1 MVENADGDITDFGS
15 YYSLPSTGRLFSTSG
30 FQCVLSVVNN
40 KQYDK
45 LNAAYCYYNVSN
57 RLTALMKDMLTVAK
71 QQDFDVFN
79 ALDSMDNAEFL
90 KVHFWVFLRLIIR
103 FSH

>member
-1 MVENADGDITDFGS
+1 M
-15 YYSLPSTGRLFSTSG
+15 
-30 FQCVLSVVNN
+30 VNN

-45 LNAAYCYYNVSN
+45 LNAAYCYYNVSS

-79 ALDSMDNAEFL
+79 ALDSMDNSEFL
-90 KVHFWVFLRLIIR
+90 KVLFRAFFILIVKLNSKPLKFGEGDGSLNYYLYNWR
-103 FSH
+103 CPELSKEELGLVLL

>member
-1 MVENADGDITDFGS
+1 M
-15 YYSLPSTGRLFSTSG
+15 
-30 FQCVLSVVNN
+30 VNN

-90 KVHFWVFLRLIIR
+90 KPLKFGEGDGSLNYYLYNWRCPELTKEELGLVLL
-103 FSH
+103 

>member
-1 MVENADGDITDFGS
+1 M
-15 YYSLPSTGRLFSTSG
+15 
-30 FQCVLSVVNN
+30 VNN

-90 KVHFWVFLRLIIR
+90 KVRFLMILKQKYFFENFLNLY

>member
-1 MVENADGDITDFGS
+1 M
-15 YYSLPSTGRLFSTSG
+15 
-30 FQCVLSVVNN
+30 VNN

>member
-1 MVENADGDITDFGS
+1 MPMVI
-15 YYSLPSTGRLFSTSG
+15 SLILLLTIPCRLQVNWIDRIKSNNF
-30 FQCVLSVVNN
+30 SVVNN

-45 LNAAYCYYNVSN
+45 LNAAYCYYNVSK

-90 KVHFWVFLRLIIR
+90 KVNLKTSNFFKLI
-103 FSH
+103 F

>member
-1 MVENADGDITDFGS
+1 M
-15 YYSLPSTGRLFSTSG
+15 
-30 FQCVLSVVNN
+30 VNN

-45 LNAAYCYYNVSN
+45 LNAAYCYYNVSS

-90 KVHFWVFLRLIIR
+90 KVRILILKLYLISFLKPLKFGEGDGSLNYYLYNWRCPEL
-103 FSH
+103 SKEELGLVLL

>member
-1 MVENADGDITDFGS
+1 M
-15 YYSLPSTGRLFSTSG
+15 
-30 FQCVLSVVNN
+30 VNN

-90 KVHFWVFLRLIIR
+90 KVRFFDDFERKKWFVENFLNLY

>member
-1 MVENADGDITDFGS
+1 M
-15 YYSLPSTGRLFSTSG
+15 
-30 FQCVLSVVNN
+30 VNN

-90 KVHFWVFLRLIIR
+90 KVR
-103 FSH
+103 FSDDFGTKIFFWTFSKVVF